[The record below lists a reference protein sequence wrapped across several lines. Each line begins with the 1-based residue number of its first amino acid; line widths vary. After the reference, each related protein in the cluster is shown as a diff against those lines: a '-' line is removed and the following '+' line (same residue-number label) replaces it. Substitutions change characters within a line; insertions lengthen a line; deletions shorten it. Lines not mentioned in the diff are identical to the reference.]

1 MLSNVLAFSI
11 FNALLIIALYRLF
24 GDKFNF
30 NKILNLPLS
39 MNSTDQLVE
48 IACIGAALTLIGSI
62 NMKLL
67 MASLQNV
74 KLSRFQLFIVF
85 GTNTGLVITSTN
97 SNPLLAMLFVALV
110 LPNIIGFCC
119 LVVKIWLDSSIRI
132 SFRYISHSVIWDLI
146 RNGQLFFFMQ
156 FAAVI
161 NYQVDAI
168 LISYFLN
175 PSQVAEYSVVLKIA
189 SIPFILISSV
199 VFQIWGQTASFLALS
214 EFNSAYK
221 NLVQNL
227 LRVTQFSSLAMV
239 VFIIFGQS
247 YIRVWTGNQISPS
260 MQLVLANAIWIP
272 ISCIMQVF
280 AMFLNGAKET
290 KFLVVTTLLFTTSN
304 LGLAFY
310 FLKFEG
316 NISGPMWSNSIS
328 ALVFFVLPAFLL
340 GKRFKSKFKDSNSG

>member
-1 MLSNVLAFSI
+1 
-11 FNALLIIALYRLF
+11 
-24 GDKFNF
+24 
-30 NKILNLPLS
+30 
-39 MNSTDQLVE
+39 
-48 IACIGAALTLIGSI
+48 
-62 NMKLL
+62 
-67 MASLQNV
+67 
-74 KLSRFQLFIVF
+74 
-85 GTNTGLVITSTN
+85 
-97 SNPLLAMLFVALV
+97 
-110 LPNIIGFCC
+110 
-119 LVVKIWLDSSIRI
+119 
-132 SFRYISHSVIWDLI
+132 
-146 RNGQLFFFMQ
+146 MQ